1 MTHEPAWR
9 RYLRFLGPDPAADLD
24 DELEYHLERRVEEY
38 VTRGM
43 DPEAARREA
52 ARRVGDLDA
61 VRREC
66 GDIASRSRRDRGRRE
81 WLDARTTEV
90 RQGARR
96 LRRRPGF
103 AFAAALTLALGI
115 GATASIFAVVNGVI
129 LTPLAFDDP
138 DPLVSVNHTAPG
150 LGFEEVFQA
159 DATYFTYR
167 THNTTL
173 EDLALWTPERVS
185 VTGEFEPRVVPALGV
200 TDGLLPLLRVR
211 PVAGRIFLPSDD
223 SPGAPGTIM
232 LGARFWREAFAEDPG
247 IVGRTLDVNG
257 VPREVIGVL
266 PAGFSILD
274 NRPDVL
280 YPLRLDP
287 ATARLTNFS
296 YDGLGRLRPGRDP
309 EDVASELTALIP
321 TAQEENPRG
330 MPPDMLAES
339 GLAAVVTPLK
349 DEAVGGVRR
358 VLWTLFGTVAV
369 VLLIAWANVAGLFM
383 VRGEG
388 QQQEVAVRAALG
400 AGRRAAR
407 GMLVE
412 SWLLGLVGGLLGV
425 GLAWAGV
432 RLLIALGPEALPRL
446 DEIGVT
452 GEVVAFAL
460 ALAVIS
466 ATVLGLLTVR
476 RFGRPEL
483 NVALRDAG
491 RGGGAGRSRQRLRS
505 ALVVSQMALALV
517 LLVGAGLM
525 VRSLGALRDVH
536 PGFED
541 PSGVL
546 TFEIAIPASEVSEP
560 EDVAPMFER
569 LLESVAAVPGVESAS
584 RGAHLPLLGGLRPE
598 DIVLLEDFPDAPGA
612 APKIHRTKWIAGDYF
627 ETMGNPVLAGR
638 PITWADV
645 RSRANVVVITEDVAL
660 RYWGDARS
668 AVGRRLR
675 NEPDVEWREIVGVV
689 GPVHDDGPDQ
699 DPVGIVYW
707 PQQQTGF
714 WGNELYSPRRMSFV
728 LRMSGTSPSGAA
740 GAVRSAIWGLNA
752 NLPVA
757 NLRTL
762 EDIVRESVSRT
773 SFTVVMLA
781 TAAAV
786 ALLLGVI
793 GLYGVVSYAV
803 ATRTR
808 EIGVRI
814 ALGARRREVI
824 GMVVGQGT
832 RLTVLGLAIGLVG
845 ALVATRILS
854 TLLFG
859 VRTVDPPTYAATA
872 AVLGVVAV
880 LASYLPAR
888 RASRIEPT
896 EALRHE

>member
-1 MTHEPAWR
+1 MS
-9 RYLRFLGPDPAADLD
+9 LRCSSAFS
-24 DELEYHLERRVEEY
+24 
-38 VTRGM
+38 
-43 DPEAARREA
+43 
-52 ARRVGDLDA
+52 
-61 VRREC
+61 
-66 GDIASRSRRDRGRRE
+66 SRS
-81 WLDARTTEV
+81 
-90 RQGARR
+90 
-96 LRRRPGF
+96 
-103 AFAAALTLALGI
+103 
-115 GATASIFAVVNGVI
+115 
-129 LTPLAFDDP
+129 
-138 DPLVSVNHTAPG
+138 
-150 LGFEEVFQA
+150 
-159 DATYFTYR
+159 
-167 THNTTL
+167 
-173 EDLALWTPERVS
+173 
-185 VTGEFEPRVVPALGV
+185 
-200 TDGLLPLLRVR
+200 
-211 PVAGRIFLPSDD
+211 
-223 SPGAPGTIM
+223 
-232 LGARFWREAFAEDPG
+232 
-247 IVGRTLDVNG
+247 
-257 VPREVIGVL
+257 
-266 PAGFSILD
+266 
-274 NRPDVL
+274 
-280 YPLRLDP
+280 
-287 ATARLTNFS
+287 
-296 YDGLGRLRPGRDP
+296 
-309 EDVASELTALIP
+309 
-321 TAQEENPRG
+321 
-330 MPPDMLAES
+330 PPC
-339 GLAAVVTPLK
+339 
-349 DEAVGGVRR
+349 R
-358 VLWTLFGTVAV
+358 
-369 VLLIAWANVAGLFM
+369 
-383 VRGEG
+383 
-388 QQQEVAVRAALG
+388 
-400 AGRRAAR
+400 
-407 GMLVE
+407 
-412 SWLLGLVGGLLGV
+412 
-425 GLAWAGV
+425 
-432 RLLIALGPEALPRL
+432 
-446 DEIGVT
+446 
-452 GEVVAFAL
+452 
-460 ALAVIS
+460 
-466 ATVLGLLTVR
+466 
-476 RFGRPEL
+476 
-483 NVALRDAG
+483 
-491 RGGGAGRSRQRLRS
+491 
-505 ALVVSQMALALV
+505 
-517 LLVGAGLM
+517 
-525 VRSLGALRDVH
+525 
-536 PGFED
+536 
-541 PSGVL
+541 
-546 TFEIAIPASEVSEP
+546 
-560 EDVAPMFER
+560 
-569 LLESVAAVPGVESAS
+569 ESAS
-584 RGAHLPLLGGLRPE
+584 LVSHLPLIGGLRPE